1 MLGLPM
7 WVTALTIVLS
17 GSLLVYW
24 FRYSCLLILRAR
36 SARDYATAVAQANA
50 LQFPQIQQKLEAI
63 TAAQLP
69 SLDVLRRAL
78 DRDYKL
84 LIWLMRHGSEFRTSG
99 RQVEHKM
106 LLLDYQLLRTWYTC
120 SRRVSVR
127 RGRHAL
133 EEMVNMV
140 RHTAGMMGE
149 RRVKELA

>member
-1 MLGLPM
+1 M
-7 WVTALTIVLS
+7 WVTVLS
-17 GSLLVYW
+17 GSLFFYW
-24 FRYSCLLILRAR
+24 FRYACVLILKAR

-50 LQFPQIQQKLEAI
+50 LQFPQVQQKLEAI

-69 SLDVLRRAL
+69 GLDALQRAV

-84 LIWLMRHGSEFRTSG
+84 LIWLIRHGAEFRVSG

-106 LLLDYQLLRTWYTC
+106 LLLDYQLLRAWYTC

-133 EEMVNMV
+133 EEMVNIV
-140 RHTAGMMGE
+140 RHFAAMMGE
-149 RRVKELA
+149 RHAAQELA